1 VQLVKW
7 YRVSESILG
16 NLIPHLTDDEI
27 SSFISNNKWLVI
39 PTKHEFNKKDS
50 VNRPDP
56 SIYINVSRRREIGLG
71 IVCNTLTSIERMR
84 NILHTFHTLDKEELV
99 ERLNGLDDGF
109 VTSLERKVKKHHYTQ
124 TPVYGLVLEIP
135 SNRIDSSSISGIFE
149 RVDQILDEGRQ
160 EMKQRGIHWRPVLP
174 HMNLAI
180 TWMELNED
188 VFRGRLGQL
197 KTIYEIVLRIKTDK
211 EIKDEEK
218 RLKKEQITE
227 KQRRFTEFV
236 EELKR
241 RNVSGEEYRR
251 RVSEWCKENPLV

>member
-1 VQLVKW
+1 
-7 YRVSESILG
+7 
-16 NLIPHLTDDEI
+16 
-27 SSFISNNKWLVI
+27 
-39 PTKHEFNKKDS
+39 
-50 VNRPDP
+50 
-56 SIYINVSRRREIGLG
+56 
-71 IVCNTLTSIERMR
+71 
-84 NILHTFHTLDKEELV
+84 
-99 ERLNGLDDGF
+99 
-109 VTSLERKVKKHHYTQ
+109 
-124 TPVYGLVLEIP
+124 
-135 SNRIDSSSISGIFE
+135 
-149 RVDQILDEGRQ
+149 
-160 EMKQRGIHWRPVLP
+160 MKQRGIHWRPVLP